1 MTNARSYQRRSYARP
16 DGRPFLARAGE
27 FLLCAG
33 RSAAAVL
40 ILATVVITAMGCAG
54 TTQPGVATEA
64 PDTDGVLRLV
74 GRFAMAHAC
83 PISESLA
90 LTNAHVTD
98 VKPFTA
104 AEPLPLMFSDG
115 LGHNGMLSP
124 LLVSIARDLAVMQ
137 SAKPLARWYRI
148 AAEAP
153 TPGDRLLT
161 IGYDWRRERDIFAT
175 RTFTVQLLRIVA
187 RSLIFVPGTERGA
200 SGACV
205 FNMRGEVVAINAWG
219 VPSDDGGKG
228 GAAPGVWGETFE
240 EAR

>member
-1 MTNARSYQRRSYARP
+1 MQKWNDDLFDAFLCVVDWSTRVNQLHALRFGQRDLQVRITHARVKV
-16 DGRPFLARAGE
+16 GFL
-27 FLLCAG
+27 
-33 RSAAAVL
+33 
-40 ILATVVITAMGCAG
+40 
-54 TTQPGVATEA
+54 
-64 PDTDGVLRLV
+64 
-74 GRFAMAHAC
+74 
-83 PISESLA
+83 
-90 LTNAHVTD
+90 D
-98 VKPFTA
+98 V
-104 AEPLPLMFSDG
+104 E
-115 LGHNGMLSP
+115 
-124 LLVSIARDLAVMQ
+124 SIARDLAVMQ

-187 RSLIFVPGTERGA
+187 RSLIFAPGTERGA

-240 EAR
+240 EQR